1 MKGEFNMTDNEKRAH
16 DLALLC
22 CKRDLDSELAD
33 DSEWFDPDSLF
44 ETYEVYYD
52 FFLTRLAK

>member
-1 MKGEFNMTDNEKRAH
+1 MTDNEKRAH